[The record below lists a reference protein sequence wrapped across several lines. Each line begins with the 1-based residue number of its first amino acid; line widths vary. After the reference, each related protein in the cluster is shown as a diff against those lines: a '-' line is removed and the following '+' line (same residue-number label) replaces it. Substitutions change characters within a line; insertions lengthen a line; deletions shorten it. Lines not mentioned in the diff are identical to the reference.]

1 MKKIFACLLT
11 VCLCS
16 AGFAAPASAAASE
29 KAAVTIADG
38 VNVTRWDNFLVVYKD
53 IAATGQNE
61 WGHNIVVN
69 ADSQVVRILEGGD
82 AAGKNLAVPAGGMVV
97 SATGE
102 KVEWLKDNIAIGD
115 YVIYDDMTGR
125 VMASAEK
132 DFDLT
137 FSVELTV
144 TDFNAVRYAGTLV
157 VYDRGE
163 TTQTNGYGYE
173 VAVGADGV
181 ICAAGGN
188 DSAIP
193 AGGYVVSAIE
203 EADRRFLAAY
213 GVPGAKCVLDRAQKK
228 LRIVYGAEEMR
239 QNALLSYESAAAQVA
254 AAKAAGRLFDADA
267 AADLLS
273 SLRTMIDENA
283 FVEYEGRARFQTLL
297 EQVNA
302 VSVESKAAEVRAVWH
317 APVETTEAAVEKVVK
332 DIYDANLNQLCLGIS
347 NGIDTILPL
356 PEDSPFY
363 GKERRLRIDLL
374 KTYSEKCREYGIELI
389 VSVSVFHNAAA
400 SAFPQWLTA
409 SNAGGGAAAESEER
423 EFYSPASDEYFEA
436 FTSYLTY
443 ILRNYEFDGLQLD
456 YIRYPYSDGVLDYG
470 YDETTLA
477 LFAEQTGISV
487 EEARKIGEETTE
499 SVYWE
504 RWIRFK
510 SDLVTARV
518 RALRELTEAE
528 RPDLFFSVCLA
539 ADTTLRAYCQ
549 DGAAWTAAGLVD
561 AVYPMAYAA
570 GVAANA
576 SETFSSFD
584 DVYYCILGS
593 GSYLSL
599 TKREQLLQTVQSR
612 ENGAAGIAFFE
623 YTTYFS
629 HGYDALLKQG
639 AFSEKAVSPSYD
651 AAGAARAC
659 VGRVLER
666 AAANGASEALSAY
679 AEDLAALKDAVSAL
693 EGGWTAAALEDI
705 AYAEKALAMSRDAAK
720 AERLASRPKPEEP
733 TDSTDGES
741 TSAAV
746 SVPEAVEK
754 AAVWP
759 YVLAGCALL
768 AAVGLGL
775 LMRKRAARDGK

>member
-1 MKKIFACLLT
+1 MKKIFACFLT

-61 WGHNIVVN
+61 WGHNIVVD

-102 KVEWLKDNIAIGD
+102 KAQWLKDNIAIGD
-115 YVIYDDMTGR
+115 YVIYDDITGR

-228 LRIVYGAEEMR
+228 LRIVYGTEEMR

-267 AADLLS
+267 AAELLS

-283 FVEYEGRARFQTLL
+283 FAEYEGRARFQTLL

-302 VSVESKAAEVRAVWH
+302 VSVESQAAEVRAVWH

-409 SNAGGGAAAESEER
+409 SNAGGGAA
-423 EFYSPASDEYFEA
+423 
-436 FTSYLTY
+436 
-443 ILRNYEFDGLQLD
+443 
-456 YIRYPYSDGVLDYG
+456 V
-470 YDETTLA
+470 
-477 LFAEQTGISV
+477 
-487 EEARKIGEETTE
+487 
-499 SVYWE
+499 
-504 RWIRFK
+504 
-510 SDLVTARV
+510 
-518 RALRELTEAE
+518 
-528 RPDLFFSVCLA
+528 
-539 ADTTLRAYCQ
+539 
-549 DGAAWTAAGLVD
+549 
-561 AVYPMAYAA
+561 
-570 GVAANA
+570 
-576 SETFSSFD
+576 
-584 DVYYCILGS
+584 
-593 GSYLSL
+593 
-599 TKREQLLQTVQSR
+599 
-612 ENGAAGIAFFE
+612 
-623 YTTYFS
+623 
-629 HGYDALLKQG
+629 
-639 AFSEKAVSPSYD
+639 
-651 AAGAARAC
+651 
-659 VGRVLER
+659 
-666 AAANGASEALSAY
+666 
-679 AEDLAALKDAVSAL
+679 
-693 EGGWTAAALEDI
+693 
-705 AYAEKALAMSRDAAK
+705 
-720 AERLASRPKPEEP
+720 
-733 TDSTDGES
+733 
-741 TSAAV
+741 
-746 SVPEAVEK
+746 
-754 AAVWP
+754 
-759 YVLAGCALL
+759 
-768 AAVGLGL
+768 
-775 LMRKRAARDGK
+775 

>member
-1 MKKIFACLLT
+1 M
-11 VCLCS
+11 
-16 AGFAAPASAAASE
+16 P
-29 KAAVTIADG
+29 
-38 VNVTRWDNFLVVYKD
+38 TR
-53 IAATGQNE
+53 Q
-61 WGHNIVVN
+61 
-69 ADSQVVRILEGGD
+69 
-82 AAGKNLAVPAGGMVV
+82 
-97 SATGE
+97 
-102 KVEWLKDNIAIGD
+102 
-115 YVIYDDMTGR
+115 
-125 VMASAEK
+125 
-132 DFDLT
+132 
-137 FSVELTV
+137 
-144 TDFNAVRYAGTLV
+144 
-157 VYDRGE
+157 
-163 TTQTNGYGYE
+163 
-173 VAVGADGV
+173 
-181 ICAAGGN
+181 
-188 DSAIP
+188 
-193 AGGYVVSAIE
+193 
-203 EADRRFLAAY
+203 
-213 GVPGAKCVLDRAQKK
+213 
-228 LRIVYGAEEMR
+228 
-239 QNALLSYESAAAQVA
+239 
-254 AAKAAGRLFDADA
+254 
-267 AADLLS
+267 ADLLS

-302 VSVESKAAEVRAVWH
+302 VSVESKASEVRAVLACTRRDDRGGGREGGQRHLSTPTSTSFLVWGFPT
-317 APVETTEAAVEKVVK
+317 ASTQSFP
-332 DIYDANLNQLCLGIS
+332 GR
-347 NGIDTILPL
+347 
-356 PEDSPFY
+356 EDSPFY

-409 SNAGGGAAAESEER
+409 SNAGGGAAVESEER
-423 EFYSPASDEYFEA
+423 EFHSPASDEYFEA

-561 AVYPMAYAA
+561 AVYPTAYAA
-570 GVAANA
+570 GVAAYA

-584 DVYYCILGS
+584 GVYYCILGS

-599 TKREQLLQTVQSR
+599 TKREQLLRTVQSR

-623 YTTYFS
+623 HTTYFS

-679 AEDLAALKDAVSAL
+679 AEDLAAR
-693 EGGWTAAALEDI
+693 EG
-705 AYAEKALAMSRDAAK
+705 R
-720 AERLASRPKPEEP
+720 R
-733 TDSTDGES
+733 
-741 TSAAV
+741 V
-746 SVPEAVEK
+746 
-754 AAVWP
+754 
-759 YVLAGCALL
+759 
-768 AAVGLGL
+768 
-775 LMRKRAARDGK
+775 RA

>member
-1 MKKIFACLLT
+1 M
-11 VCLCS
+11 
-16 AGFAAPASAAASE
+16 
-29 KAAVTIADG
+29 
-38 VNVTRWDNFLVVYKD
+38 
-53 IAATGQNE
+53 
-61 WGHNIVVN
+61 
-69 ADSQVVRILEGGD
+69 
-82 AAGKNLAVPAGGMVV
+82 
-97 SATGE
+97 
-102 KVEWLKDNIAIGD
+102 
-115 YVIYDDMTGR
+115 
-125 VMASAEK
+125 
-132 DFDLT
+132 
-137 FSVELTV
+137 
-144 TDFNAVRYAGTLV
+144 
-157 VYDRGE
+157 
-163 TTQTNGYGYE
+163 
-173 VAVGADGV
+173 
-181 ICAAGGN
+181 
-188 DSAIP
+188 
-193 AGGYVVSAIE
+193 
-203 EADRRFLAAY
+203 
-213 GVPGAKCVLDRAQKK
+213 
-228 LRIVYGAEEMR
+228 
-239 QNALLSYESAAAQVA
+239 
-254 AAKAAGRLFDADA
+254 
-267 AADLLS
+267 
-273 SLRTMIDENA
+273 
-283 FVEYEGRARFQTLL
+283 
-297 EQVNA
+297 
-302 VSVESKAAEVRAVWH
+302 H

-409 SNAGGGAAAESEER
+409 SNAGGGAAVESEER

-528 RPDLFFSVCLA
+528 RPTCFSPSVWRRTRRSA
-539 ADTTLRAYCQ
+539 PTVR
-549 DGAAWTAAGLVD
+549 TAPRGPPAGLVD

-570 GVAANA
+570 GVAAYA

-584 DVYYCILGS
+584 GVYYCILGS

-623 YTTYFS
+623 HTTYFS

-651 AAGAARAC
+651 AARRGAGLRRSGSGACGGKRGVGGAFRLRGGPCGAEGRRVRA
-659 VGRVLER
+659 
-666 AAANGASEALSAY
+666 
-679 AEDLAALKDAVSAL
+679 
-693 EGGWTAAALEDI
+693 
-705 AYAEKALAMSRDAAK
+705 
-720 AERLASRPKPEEP
+720 
-733 TDSTDGES
+733 
-741 TSAAV
+741 
-746 SVPEAVEK
+746 
-754 AAVWP
+754 
-759 YVLAGCALL
+759 
-768 AAVGLGL
+768 
-775 LMRKRAARDGK
+775 